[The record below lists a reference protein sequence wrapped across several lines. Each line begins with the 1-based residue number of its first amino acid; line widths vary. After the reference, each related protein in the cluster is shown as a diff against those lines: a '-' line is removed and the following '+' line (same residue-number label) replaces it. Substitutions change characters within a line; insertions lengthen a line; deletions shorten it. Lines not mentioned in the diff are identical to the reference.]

1 MHRAVQWIVMQLQA
15 TVLSREF
22 AKKAKSAAEEP
33 LIADRFQRR
42 FHIEQM
48 QLKGITNVNSA
59 TYWL

>member
-22 AKKAKSAAEEP
+22 AKKAKSAAES